1 MLYLFSKYSKIKSS
15 VVYLNIVFG
24 SIKMKDKHII
34 KKEKKKKHS
43 VRVSKSPN
51 VSRSRGYYG
60 FSSDFPGEADE
71 KGFRNNTGA
80 KTSAESKKRDRKF
93 FTFLFACV
101 FIASFV
107 LFYTGFSVSRLPAE
121 DITKAQSETVSD
133 SGAGM
138 NGRSV
143 FISYSKLYSQDIDKL
158 CTSLKEKGVTGV
170 IIDVKD
176 PAGYL
181 AFRPSD
187 ITRLTSGAL
196 KYVTGDFASAVRKFD
211 ENSIS
216 VSALFSCYADTFA
229 SSYLSDYS
237 VRNSADVDENGNRTG
252 ALWYNDTS
260 DSYAWLDPFTDGVDE
275 YLDSMISYVADAG
288 VNEIILN
295 SVCLPVC
302 SNFNSAVFSDGKDM
316 NAVNERMTQFVKKTI
331 DKYSSKTAVSV
342 FVSLN
347 SVLSTPPAGGYL
359 LNEKSAFVYV
369 DMRLSKQPD
378 NMKVDSETFEKPSEK
393 PYMFISNAAY
403 ACGSVIAKS
412 QSGAKMVPLIESND
426 ASSEQAAA
434 LMSHEINYFALY
446 SADSDY

>member
-1 MLYLFSKYSKIKSS
+1 
-15 VVYLNIVFG
+15 
-24 SIKMKDKHII
+24 MKDNHFIKR
-34 KKEKKKKHS
+34 KKEKKES
-43 VRVSKSPN
+43 VRVSKSPR

-71 KGFRNNTGA
+71 KGFRNNTGV
-80 KTSAESKKRDRKF
+80 KTTAETKKRDRKF
-93 FTFLFACV
+93 FALLFVCV
-101 FIASFV
+101 FALSFV
-107 LFYTGFSVSRLPAE
+107 LFYTGFSVSRLPAA
-121 DITKAQSETVSD
+121 DITNADGETVSD
-133 SGAGM
+133 SDFDM

-143 FISYSKLYSQDIDKL
+143 FISYDNLYSEDIDKL
-158 CTSLKEKGVTGV
+158 CASLKEKGVTGV

-176 PAGYL
+176 PSGYL

-196 KYVTGDFASAVRKFD
+196 KYVTDDFGSAVRKFD

-237 VRNSADVDENGNRTG
+237 VRTSADTDEDGNRTG

-260 DSYAWLDPFTDGVDE
+260 DSYAWLDPFVDGVDE

-288 VNEIILN
+288 VHEIILSGV
-295 SVCLPVC
+295 SVPVC
-302 SNFNSAVFSDGKDM
+302 SNFDSAVFSDGSDM
-316 NAVNERMTQFVKKTI
+316 NAVNERMALFVKNTI

-342 FVSLN
+342 FVSLA

-359 LNEKSAFVYV
+359 LNEKCACVYV

-378 NMKVDSETFEKPSEK
+378 NMKIDSETFEKPSEK

-412 QSGAKMVPLIESND
+412 TGGAKMVPLIES
-426 ASSEQAAA
+426 SEISGEQSAA
-434 LMSHEINYFALY
+434 LTSHEINYFALY
-446 SADSDY
+446 SADSDYK